1 LAGEFFA
8 KDLSDGLIADTLNGE
23 SVVITLL
30 PVAVNGNAVVDA
42 DNDVSNGVVHIL
54 QGILTPSWV
63 FNSLT
68 DRAVVDRDLSTL
80 VALVTIA
87 GIDLTVPG
95 ELTLLAPT
103 NEAFTKLPTE
113 VVEFLLSSEGK
124 ETLVSV
130 LTHHVL
136 VGVYTSSE
144 LEDGAELTSLEGRA
158 VTVSIVENVMFNNAA
173 VVAVDILANNGVLYK
188 IDEVLAFP
196 DGTIIDFVGGNPDL
210 TALTFAVVRAGLVDA
225 LNSRGP
231 LTLFAPNNDAFGAVP
246 EFLLELLLTNDE
258 FIPHVRSTHDE
269 IRFDCAL

>member
-1 LAGEFFA
+1 LVGEFFA

-30 PVAVNGNAVVDA
+30 PVAANGNAVVDA
-42 DNDVSNGVVHIL
+42 DNDVSNGVVHIID
-54 QGILTPSWV
+54 GVLTPSWV
-63 FNSLT
+63 LNSLT
-68 DRAVVDRDLSTL
+68 DRVVADSDLSTL

-87 GIDLTVPG
+87 EIDLTVPG

-103 NEAFTKLPTE
+103 NEAFAKLPTE
-113 VVEFLLSSEGK
+113 VVEFLLSPEGK

-130 LTHHVL
+130 LTYHVL

-158 VTVSIVENVMFNNAA
+158 VTVSIVETVMVNNAA
-173 VVAVDILANNGVLYK
+173 VVTVDILANNGVLHK

-196 DGTIIDFVGGNPDL
+196 DGTIVDFVGGNPDL

-225 LNSRGP
+225 LNGPGP